1 MARPK
6 APELTDRELAVMQ
19 VFWQTEESTA
29 EQARQVLLKTGE
41 EIAYVTIANVV
52 RGLLEK
58 GFLEQTHSERPF
70 RYTAVRTFDDVSTK
84 LLGDFMGRLFQGS
97 RQAMLV
103 QLLKHRKLSGAER
116 ELLEQILDDSEG
128 Q

>member
-19 VFWQTEESTA
+19 VFWQTEEATA
-29 EQARQVLLKTGE
+29 EQARQELLKNGE
-41 EIAYVTIANVV
+41 DIAYVTIANVV
-52 RGLLEK
+52 RGLLKK
-58 GFLEQTHSERPF
+58 GFIKQTHSERPY
-70 RYTAVRTFDDVSTK
+70 RYTAVRTFDDVSKK
-84 LLGDFMGRLFQGS
+84 LMGEFMGRLFRGS

-103 QLLKHRKLSGAER
+103 QLLNYRKLSKAER
-116 ELLEQILDDSEG
+116 ELLEQVLDGSEE

>member
-19 VFWQTEESTA
+19 VFWRTEESTA
-29 EQARQVLLKTGE
+29 EQARQELLKAGE
-41 EIAYVTIANVV
+41 DVAYVTIANVV
-52 RGLLEK
+52 RGLLKK
-58 GFLEQTHSERPF
+58 GFLKQTHSERPF
-70 RYTAVRTFDDVSTK
+70 RYTAVRTFDDVSKK

-97 RQAMLV
+97 RQNMLV
-103 QLLKHRKLSGAER
+103 QLLKHRKLSKAER
-116 ELLEQILDDSEG
+116 KLLKEILDDSEG